1 MIIASICCIVLGG
14 CGHKTSPVYV
24 PDTAPTTQNR

>member
-1 MIIASICCIVLGG
+1 MVMAG

-24 PDTAPTTQNR
+24 PDTNSAVKG